1 MKSSAYLCIS
11 AILLFFV
18 QSSVCVAYPEY
29 GSDESKRVV
38 EAMVKAHGGL
48 EKWRN
53 APSIRYDDI
62 MHNPYAGK
70 GEFAWWVAHEVIDQ
84 KTRKV
89 WQNWPM
95 DDAKIGYD
103 GERVW
108 SENWHKGNPS
118 ASMVHFFYYFVNLPW
133 LTQDDGVILAE
144 PTRFVWP
151 DTNIELYE
159 VRMTFDGAPDV
170 GKSGKDFFVLYI
182 HPETYRLFGYQ
193 YGNGYKPLVDLMNM
207 PEGQEVFGPLW
218 RRITRYEEVGGLLFP
233 TAFHTMPEAG
243 ARIVGD
249 HVILNI
255 DVSTPFEDD
264 NAAQPKEAVVFSGP
278 LRTD

>member
-1 MKSSAYLCIS
+1 MKSSAYLYIS
-11 AILLFFV
+11 AILFFFV

-89 WQNWPM
+89 WQDWPM

-108 SENWHKGNPS
+108 SENWQKGNPS

-151 DTNIELYE
+151 DTDVELYE
-159 VRMTFDGAPDV
+159 IRMTFDEAPDV

-255 DVSTPFEDD
+255 DVSTPFEDE
-264 NAAQPKEAVVFSGP
+264 NAAQPKEAAVFSGP

>member
-1 MKSSAYLCIS
+1 MKSSRYFHT
-11 AILLFFV
+11 AIALIFFIHT
-18 QSSVCVAYPEY
+18 SVCTAYPNY
-29 GSDESKRVV
+29 ASDESKRVV
-38 EAMVKAHGGL
+38 EAMVEAHGGL
-48 EKWRN
+48 KKWRD

-95 DDAKIGYD
+95 DDARIGFD
-103 GERVW
+103 GKQVW
-108 SENWHKGNPS
+108 SQNWHKGNPS

-144 PTRFVWP
+144 PARFVWP
-151 DTNIELYE
+151 ETDVELYE
-159 VRMTFDGAPDV
+159 VRMTFDEAPDV

-182 HPETYRLFGYQ
+182 HPETYRLVGYQ
-193 YGNGYKPLVDLMNM
+193 YGNGYKPLIDLMNM

-218 RRITRYEEVGGLLFP
+218 RQITRYEEVGGLLFP

-264 NAAQPKEAVVFSGP
+264 YAARPKEAVGFTGP

>member
-1 MKSSAYLCIS
+1 MKSSRYFYITVALV
-11 AILLFFV
+11 LFIKT
-18 QSSVCVAYPEY
+18 SVCTAYPNY
-29 GSDESKRVV
+29 ASDESKRVV
-38 EAMVKAHGGL
+38 EAMVEAHGGL

-84 KTRKV
+84 KTRRV
-89 WQNWPM
+89 WQDWPM
-95 DDAKIGYD
+95 DDARIGYD
-103 GERVW
+103 GKNVW
-108 SENWHKGNPS
+108 SENWNKGNP
-118 ASMVHFFYYFVNLPW
+118 AAFMVHFFYYFVNLPW

-151 DTNIELYE
+151 GSEVELYE
-159 VRMTFDGAPDV
+159 VRMTFDGPPGI

-182 HPETYRLFGYQ
+182 HPETYRLVGYQ
-193 YGNGYKPLVDLMNM
+193 YGSGYKPLVDLMNM

-218 RRITRYEEVGGLLFP
+218 REITRYEEVGGLLFP

-255 DVSTPFEDD
+255 DVSKPFEDE
-264 NAAQPKEAVVFSGP
+264 NAVQPKGAVVFSGP
-278 LRTD
+278 LTTD